1 MAVSVDHTLERL
13 VPGAV
18 VRGVLPDAPVEV
30 VEVAWHGSAAVTLTY
45 RRADGL
51 VQEELLSRA
60 DEARLHIEAHSGT
73 WALDADPALFR
84 LTSEAMR
91 LRLAHLFDPYLAVH
105 TSNLEPLPHQITA
118 VYEEML
124 PRQPLRFLLAD
135 DPGAGKTIMAGLLI
149 KELMVRGDLRRCL
162 IVAPGSL
169 VDSWQDELHLKLGLE
184 FDIVGRETI
193 ESSRGGNPFA
203 ERQLVI
209 ARLDHLSRNDDVQA
223 KLSQTDWDLVV
234 VDEAHR
240 MSAHYFGSEVKGS
253 GRFRLGRL
261 LGEISR
267 NLLLMTAT
275 PHSGK
280 DDDFGL
286 FMSLLDADRF
296 EGRSRGRKA
305 PLDTTGVMRRL
316 VKEKLLKFDGRP
328 LFPERRASTLA
339 YELTEPERTLYD
351 AVTEYVRE
359 EMNRA
364 DRLAAAGEG
373 RRGSEVGVALTILQ
387 RRLVS
392 SPEAIYR
399 SLQRRRERLERRIAE
414 EQSPRRCQLA
424 DAQRSWRIELDVFED
439 IPEDEATALE
449 EEFVGEASA
458 AQTIDELR
466 VEIDTLQRLVALAA
480 RVRNSRTDRK
490 WEELCALLQDQEAM
504 RDPHGSRRKI
514 IVFTE
519 HRDTLDYLQA
529 RIGTLVG
536 PEAVVAIHGGVRR
549 EDRRRAQ
556 ETFVHD
562 PDAWVL
568 VATDAA
574 GEGVNLQRANLL
586 VNYDLPWNPSRLEQ
600 RFGRIHRIGQT
611 EVCHM
616 WNLVASDTREGQVFE
631 RLLEKLERQSQA
643 LGGQVFDVLSELFV
657 DQPLRELLLEAI
669 RYGDLPET
677 RAQLETV
684 VDGAVGDRLRERL
697 RKRALAADVLTPGDV
712 DEVRLRMEEAGARRL
727 QPHFVRP
734 FFLEAFKLAGGRIA
748 RREAGRFEIT
758 HVPPSL
764 RERETPTRP
773 LPRRYERV
781 TFEKEHVVATGMPTA
796 DLLAPGH
803 QLLDA
808 TIDLILERHRALLK
822 RGTMLIADA
831 DSREAPRALVYL
843 ENAIQSAVPGAD
855 GARRVVSRQL
865 QFVEVGSDDVLVLD
879 GAAPYLD
886 HRPPSDEE
894 TALLCDVAD
903 SPWLA
908 EVGPRALAYAIEVAV
923 PDHLADVR
931 ARTLSRV
938 DRTLAAVKSRLTQ
951 QIAYWDHRAEE
962 IKAQEL
968 AGKTPKLNSGRARQR
983 ADDLQARLQRRTE
996 ELERE
1001 RLLSPLPPVIAGGAL
1016 VVPAGLLERL
1026 RGERAESPTSFARET
1041 ERAERLA
1048 MAAVLA
1054 AERALGRRPKEMAHN
1069 NPGYDVLSRDPVTH
1083 TLVFLEVK
1091 ARVLGVDEVTV
1102 SKNQLLT
1109 ALNKPDAF
1117 ILALVAVADDDSTE
1131 VRYLQRPYRGY
1142 EEALFGVT
1150 TVAFDWN
1157 DLWSRAEPPTLPER
1171 PPVEHWIDLMVER
1184 ISTQFHPQ
1192 RIVLFGSR
1200 ARGDARPDSDID
1212 LLVVLDE
1219 VENAHDVATA
1229 MRVAVSDMP
1238 VAKDIVVTTPDEIRR
1253 SGHLV
1258 GTVLKPALEDG
1269 RTLYARA

>member
-1 MAVSVDHTLERL
+1 MAVSVEHTLERL

-18 VRGVLPDAPVEV
+18 VLGVLPDAPVEV
-30 VEVAWHGSAAVTLTY
+30 VQVAWHGSAAVTLTY
-45 RRADGL
+45 RRADGQ
-51 VQEELLSRA
+51 VQEELLYRA
-60 DEARLHIEAHSGT
+60 DEARLHVEAGGGA

-135 DPGAGKTIMAGLLI
+135 DLGAGKTIMAGLLI
-149 KELMVRGDLRRCL
+149 KELMVRGDLRRCM

-169 VDSWQDELHLKLGLE
+169 VDQWQDELHLKLGLG

-193 ESSRGGNPFA
+193 ESSRSGNPFA

-209 ARLDHLSRNDDVQA
+209 ARLDHLSRNDHVQA

-234 VDEAHR
+234 IDEAHK
-240 MSAHYFGSEVKGS
+240 MSAHYFGNEVNET

-275 PHSGK
+275 PHGGK

-339 YELTEPERTLYD
+339 YALTEAERTLYD

-359 EMNRA
+359 EMDRA

-373 RRGSEVGVALTILQ
+373 RRGSVVGFALTILQ
-387 RRLVS
+387 RRLAS

-399 SLQRRRERLERRIAE
+399 SLQRRRERLERRVAE
-414 EQSPRRCQLA
+414 EQSPRRSQLA
-424 DAQRSWRIELDVFED
+424 DARSWRIELDDFDD

-449 EEFVGEASA
+449 EEFVDEASA
-458 AQTIDELR
+458 AQTIGELR
-466 VEIDTLQRLVALAA
+466 AEIDTLQRLEALAA
-480 RVRNSRTDRK
+480 KVRNSRTDRK
-490 WEELCALLQDQEAM
+490 WEELCALLQDREAM
-504 RDPHGSRRKI
+504 RDSHGNRRKI

-586 VNYDLPWNPSRLEQ
+586 VNYDLPWNPNRLEQ

-677 RAQLETV
+677 RAHVETV
-684 VDGAVGDRLRERL
+684 VDGAVGERLRERL
-697 RKRALAADVLTPGDV
+697 RERALVADVLTPGDV

-727 QPHFVRP
+727 QPHFIRA
-734 FFLEAFKLAGGRIA
+734 FFLEAFKLTGGRIA

-758 HVPPSL
+758 HVPASL

-773 LPRRYERV
+773 LLRRYERV
-781 TFEKEHVVATGMPTA
+781 TFEKEHVVVAGMPPA

-803 QLLDA
+803 PLLDA
-808 TIDLILERHRALLK
+808 TVDLILERHRALLK

-831 DSREAPRALVYL
+831 DPREVPRALVYL
-843 ENAIQSAVPGAD
+843 ENTIQSAAPGAD

-865 QFVEVGSDDVLVLD
+865 QFVEVGSDDVLALV

-886 HRPPSDEE
+886 YRPPSDEE
-894 TALLCDVAD
+894 IALLCDVAG

-908 EVGPRALAYAIEVAV
+908 EVEPRALAYAIEVVV

-931 ARTLSRV
+931 AGTLSRV
-938 DRTLAAVKSRLTQ
+938 DPTLAAVKSRLTQ

-968 AGKTPKLNSGRARQR
+968 AGKKPKLNSGRARQR

-996 ELERE
+996 ELGRE
-1001 RLLSPLPPVIAGGAL
+1001 RQLSPLPPVIAGGAL

-1026 RGERAESPTSFARET
+1026 RGERAESPPSYARET
-1041 ERAERLA
+1041 ERVDRLA
-1048 MAAVLA
+1048 VAAVLA

-1069 NPGYDVLSRDPVTH
+1069 NPGYDVLSRDPITDA
-1083 TLVFLEVK
+1083 LVFLEVK
-1091 ARVLGVDEVTV
+1091 GRVLGADEVTV

-1117 ILALVAVADDDSTE
+1117 ILALVAVADDDTTE
-1131 VRYLQRPYRGY
+1131 VRYLQRPCRGH

-1150 TVAFDWN
+1150 KVVFDWN
-1157 DLWSRAEPPTLPER
+1157 DLWARADPPAPPER

-1192 RIVLFGSR
+1192 RIVLFGSH
-1200 ARGDARPDSDID
+1200 ARGEARPDSDID

-1219 VENAHDVATA
+1219 VENSHETA
-1229 MRVAVSDMP
+1229 VQMRIAVSDLP
-1238 VAKDIVVTTPDEIRR
+1238 VGKDIVITTPEEIARR
-1253 SGHLV
+1253 GHLI
-1258 GTVLKPALEDG
+1258 GTVLRPALKDG
-1269 RTLYARA
+1269 RTVYARA